1 MPLTS
6 FYSALS
12 GLNNCAL
19 AINVIGNNLA
29 NMNTTAFKSSKTS
42 FAELLGGFGGTGID
56 GNPLQVGLGST
67 VAGITQILTQGSVAY
82 TGRATDAAINGNGYF
97 VVQTPEGGQGFTR
110 AGNFGLS
117 STGELV
123 NSVGFKVLGYRAV
136 NGVIDSSGGLSPVVI
151 QSSTSMPPK
160 ATTKIEFG
168 ANLDSQA
175 AKDSTYATS
184 IQVYDSLGAAHTVT
198 LTFKKLATPITGVPP
213 IAQGS
218 AWSFSATIPA
228 TDTTGGTASNPPV
241 VIGQGSVTFDSNGVL
256 TAPAKNAAIPPFT
269 LPSGT
274 FASGAANISVN
285 FNVFDAN
292 GTPRLTGF
300 ASTSTVSSS
309 SQNGYASSQLLGF
322 AIDSDGVITGSF
334 NNGQSQPLAQLAI
347 AIFPNA
353 EGLQK
358 FKDGTA
364 VSFTSSGEPSIG
376 TAGTGGRGTISGS
389 ALEQSNVDIAQE
401 FTNLIVAQR
410 GYQAN
415 SRIITTTDELYQDA
429 INIKR

>member
-12 GLNNCAL
+12 GLNNNAL

-29 NMNTTAFKSSKTS
+29 NMNTTAFKTSKTS
-42 FAELLGGFGGTGID
+42 FAELLGGFGGTGLD
-56 GNPLQVGLGST
+56 GNPLQVGLGAT
-67 VAGITQILTQGSVAY
+67 VAGITQILTQGSIAY

-97 VVQTPEGGQGFTR
+97 VVKTPEGGQGFTR
-110 AGNFGLS
+110 AGNFSMS

-123 NSVGFKVLGYRAV
+123 NSLGFKVLGYRAV
-136 NGVIDSSGGLSPVVI
+136 NGAIDISGGLSPVVI
-151 QSSTSMPPK
+151 QSSTSMPAK
-160 ATTKIEFG
+160 ATTEIDLG
-168 ANLDSQA
+168 ANLDA
-175 AKDSTYATS
+175 AGSTYATS

-198 LTFKKLATPITGVPP
+198 VNFTKA
-213 IAQGS
+213 GS
-218 AWSFSATIPA
+218 SSWTWSATIPA
-228 TDTTGGTASNPPV
+228 SDITGATDPFELGS
-241 VIGQGSVTFDSNGVL
+241 GSVTFDSAGALASSSAV
-256 TAPAKNAAIPPFT
+256 TSPALQAT
-269 LPSGT
+269 DL
-274 FASGAANISVN
+274 ASGADPLAIALDLS
-285 FNVFDAN
+285 
-292 GTPRLTGF
+292 GLTGYAA
-300 ASTSTVSSS
+300 ASAVSSS

-322 AIDSDGVITGSF
+322 AIDSNGVITGSY

-347 AIFPNA
+347 AIFPNP

-358 FKDGTA
+358 FMDGTA

>member
-12 GLNNCAL
+12 GLNNSAL

-29 NMNTTAFKSSKTS
+29 NMNTTAFKTSKTS

-56 GNPLQVGLGST
+56 GNPLQVGLGAT

-97 VVQTPEGGQGFTR
+97 VVETPEGGQGFTR

-123 NSVGFKVLGYRAV
+123 NSLGFKVLGYRAV
-136 NGVIDSSGGLSPVVI
+136 DGAIDSSGGLSPVVI
-151 QSSTSMPPK
+151 QSSASMPPK
-160 ATTKIEFG
+160 ATTKIDFG

-175 AKDSTYATS
+175 APGSTYATS

-198 LTFKKLATPITGVPP
+198 LTFTKTNPQPAT
-213 IAQGS
+213 GS
-218 AWSFSATIPA
+218 AWSWSATLPSTDFTTPPA
-228 TDTTGGTASNPPV
+228 GPPV
-241 VIGQGSVTFDSNGVL
+241 GQIGSGSVTFDSAGVL
-256 TAPAKNAAIPPFT
+256 TAGNTNGALTITGLADGATDMDGGIGNLPAI
-269 LPSGT
+269 
-274 FASGAANISVN
+274 N
-285 FNVFDAN
+285 FNIFDAN
-292 GTPRLTGF
+292 GNPRLTGY
-300 ASTSTVSSS
+300 ASASTVSSS
-309 SQNGYASSQLLGF
+309 SQDGYASSQLLGF
-322 AIDSDGVITGSF
+322 AIDSNGVISGSF
-334 NNGQSQPLAQLAI
+334 NNGQSQPLAQLAV

-364 VSFTSSGEPSIG
+364 VSFTSSGDPSIG

>member
-29 NMNTTAFKSSKTS
+29 NMNTTAFKTSKTS

-56 GNPLQVGLGST
+56 GNPLQVGLGAT

-97 VVQTPEGGQGFTR
+97 VVKTPEGGQGFTR
-110 AGNFGLS
+110 AGNFSMS

-123 NSVGFKVLGYRAV
+123 NSLGFKVLGYGAV
-136 NGVIDSSGGLSPVVI
+136 DGAIDSGGGLSPVVI

-160 ATTKIEFG
+160 ATTEIELG
-168 ANLDSQA
+168 ANLDSTA
-175 AKDSTYATS
+175 AEASTYSTS

-198 LTFKKLATPITGVPP
+198 LTFTKGAPQTP
-213 IAQGS
+213 GS
-218 AWSFSATIPA
+218 KWGFTATIPA
-228 TDTTGGTASNPPV
+228 TDTSGNTQ
-241 VIGQGSVTFDSNGVL
+241 IGIGSLTFDSAGVL
-256 TAPAKNAAIPPFT
+256 TAETGLALSAT
-269 LPSGT
+269 GLT
-274 FASGAANISVN
+274 SGAADLAIN
-285 FNVFDAN
+285 FSPLF
-292 GTPRLTGF
+292 TGF
-300 ASTSTVSSS
+300 ASASTVSSS

-322 AIDSDGVITGSF
+322 AIDSNGVITGSY
-334 NNGQSQPLAQLAI
+334 NNGQSQPLAQLAV

-389 ALEQSNVDIAQE
+389 SLEQSNVDIAQE